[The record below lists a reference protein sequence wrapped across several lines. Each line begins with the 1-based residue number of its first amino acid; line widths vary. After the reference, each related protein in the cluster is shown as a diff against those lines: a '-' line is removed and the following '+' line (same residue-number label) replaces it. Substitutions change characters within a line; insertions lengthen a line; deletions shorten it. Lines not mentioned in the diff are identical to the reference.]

1 MDANNHESGRAS
13 TPCAPILSI
22 LTPSIHSRLR
32 QVDYL
37 CSFINRQIIDPATVE
52 HLVLVDNKSRT
63 VGEKRD
69 ALLRIARGDYV
80 AFVDDD
86 DWISAD
92 YVPALVAA
100 AKVFC
105 PSVITFLQEATINL
119 NPTETQNQKAIIEF
133 KLGNPN
139 EPFRETESLKKAG
152 TQEKE
157 IPGVPREDSLASSG
171 FVRRNAW
178 HICAWRREIA
188 ITSKFP
194 STNYGEDW
202 AFAAPLCAMKNMLTE
217 HHIPEVLHY
226 YRHDIRFTDAPPP
239 KN

>member
-1 MDANNHESGRAS
+1 MN
-13 TPCAPILSI
+13 PVLSI
-22 LTPSIHSRLR
+22 LTPSIHSRAR
-32 QVDYL
+32 EVDYL

-52 HLVLVDNKSRT
+52 HLVLIDNKSRT

-69 ALLRIARGDYV
+69 ALLRIACGDYV

-119 NPTETQNQKAIIEF
+119 NRTETENQKAIIEF

-139 EPFRETESLKKAG
+139 EPFRDAATVK
-152 TQEKE
+152 
-157 IPGVPREDSLASSG
+157 
-171 FVRRNAW
+171 RNAW

-188 ITSKFP
+188 ITSHFP
-194 STNYGEDW
+194 PTNYGEDW

-226 YRHDIRFTDAPPP
+226 YRHDIRFSAAPPQL
-239 KN
+239 